1 VFLSLQEEE
10 EEVEMIYLEEVA
22 GVVSLITVQFQ

>member
-1 VFLSLQEEE
+1 LQEEE
-10 EEVEMIYLEEVA
+10 EGVEMIYLDHVEEVA